1 MTAETHYAIFAIEPE
16 YESYSGIELS
26 AHACGRALPSVLTM
40 PKITA
45 LLHCHGDRQQLA
57 RALETLRPC
66 DEVLVIKY
74 NGNGDAEKTA
84 REAGATVKAAVPGVS
99 PGAYLVDAANDWI
112 LCLEETETLSD
123 ELEASLLEW
132 KQQEH
137 ESSKSFAINLR
148 RQQDGQ
154 WRSGGRHTRLV
165 NRTCVNWLGE
175 LPYDDENSELLEGDL
190 LQIEQTEQAAD

>member
-1 MTAETHYAIFAIEPE
+1 
-16 YESYSGIELS
+16 
-26 AHACGRALPSVLTM
+26 M

-45 LLHCHGDRQQLA
+45 LLHCHGDSQQLA
-57 RALETLRPC
+57 RALESLRPC

-74 NGNGDAEKTA
+74 NGNGDTEKTA
-84 REAGATVKAAVPGVS
+84 REAGATVKPAVPGVS

-123 ELEASLLEW
+123 NLEASLLEW

-137 ESSKSFAINLR
+137 ETSKSFAINVR
-148 RQQDGQ
+148 RQKNGQ
-154 WRSGGRHTRLV
+154 WQSAGRHTRLV
-165 NRTCVNWLGE
+165 NRTCVNWLRE

-190 LQIEQTEQAAD
+190 LQIEPTEQAAD